1 MGIRTFDKD
10 SRRVGG
16 ITFDNNEVLII
27 VIIVL
32 LAVFVILAIVLIYF
46 LWRRHKSKLALKEL
60 FIKNLFSKFD
70 VLFSPLFL
78 VNQGTI
84 AVGSRKRR
92 RRKGEEG
99 GGAARSRFVI

>member
-1 MGIRTFDKD
+1 MGIRTFDKVKE

-46 LWRRHKSKLALKEL
+46 LWRRHKSKIALNGL
-60 FIKNLFSKFD
+60 FIKNCLFK
-70 VLFSPLFL
+70 
-78 VNQGTI
+78 I
-84 AVGSRKRR
+84 
-92 RRKGEEG
+92 
-99 GGAARSRFVI
+99 